1 MSGQLKKGPS
11 VGTAYALGAAVLF
24 GIAAPFAKRY
34 LTDIPAIEASGLL
47 YTSAGLVLALAMAIR
62 GGRAGTSEA
71 RLRRA
76 DVPYLAGAAFFGGLL
91 GPALLLMGLAHATG
105 TVASLLLNLE
115 AVFTVLIALALG
127 ESLDRRAG
135 LGILAILAGSMLLA
149 VEPGALG
156 AGSLLGVA
164 AIGGAC
170 LSWGIDNNVTQKLSG
185 RDPLAI
191 VAVKGLVAG
200 PIALGLAALTG
211 APWPSGQTLLA
222 GLVLGA
228 SGYGL
233 SLVCFVYALR
243 HAGTARTGSLFATAP
258 FVGAAASVVFLHE
271 PFGVL
276 TAVTGALMA
285 VGVVLMLGEDHGH
298 EHAHE
303 ALEHDHV
310 HVHDEHHQHAHD
322 GTEGPEPHSHL
333 HRHGP
338 LTHSHP
344 HSPDLHHRHRH

>member
-1 MSGQLKKGPS
+1 MQGTSK
-11 VGTAYALGAAVLF
+11 GTAYALAAALLF
-24 GIAAPFAKRY
+24 GATAPIAKRY

-47 YTSAGLVLALAMAIR
+47 YTSAGLVLALVLLVQR
-62 GGRAGTSEA
+62 GSPEA

-76 DVPYLAGAAFFGGLL
+76 DVPFLAGSAFFGGLV
-91 GPALLLMGLAHATG
+91 GPSLLLLGLAHASG

-127 ESLDRRAG
+127 ESLDRRSG
-135 LGILAILAGSMLLA
+135 LGILAILAGTVLLA
-149 VEPGALG
+149 IAPDTLG
-156 AGSLLGVA
+156 SASWLGVVA
-164 AIGGAC
+164 VAGAC
-170 LSWGIDNNVTQKLSG
+170 LSWGIDNNVTQRLAS
-185 RDPLAI
+185 RNPLAV

-211 APWPSGQTLLA
+211 APWPGTQALLA

-233 SLVCFVYALR
+233 SLVCFVHALR

-258 FVGAAASVVFLHE
+258 FVGAGCSLIFLREPPGWLAA
-271 PFGVL
+271 G
-276 TAVTGALMA
+276 AGALMA
-285 VGVVLMLGEDHGH
+285 LGVVLMLGEQHAH
-298 EHAHE
+298 EHTHE
-303 ALEHDHV
+303 ALEHDHL

-322 GTEGPEPHSHL
+322 GSEGPEPHAHP
-333 HRHGP
+333 HTHQP

-344 HSPDLHHRHRH
+344 HAPDLHHRHRH

>member
-1 MSGQLKKGPS
+1 MQTHAT
-11 VGTAYALGAAVLF
+11 GTAYALAAAILF
-24 GIAAPFAKRY
+24 GITAPFAKRF
-34 LTDIPAIEASGLL
+34 LTGIPAIEASGLL
-47 YTSAGLVLALAMAIR
+47 YTSAGLVLAICMLIQ
-62 GGRAGTSEA
+62 GGAAEA

-76 DVPYLAGAAFFGGLL
+76 DVPYLAGAIFFGGLL
-91 GPALLLMGLAHATG
+91 GPCLLLLGLAHATG

-135 LGILAILAGSMLLA
+135 FGILAILAGSVLVA
-149 VEPGALG
+149 VDPGAVG
-156 AGSLLGVA
+156 SASLLGVA
-164 AIGGAC
+164 AVAGAC
-170 LSWGIDNNVTQKLSG
+170 LSWGIDNNVTQKLAG

-211 APWPSGQTLLA
+211 APWPSGQAVLA

-233 SLVCFVYALR
+233 SLVCFVRALR
-243 HAGTARTGSLFATAP
+243 DAGTARTGSLFATAP
-258 FVGAAASVVFLHE
+258 FVGAVCSLVVLREPLGWQAA
-271 PFGVL
+271 G
-276 TAVTGALMA
+276 AGALMA
-285 VGVVLMLGEDHGH
+285 LGVVLMLGERH
-298 EHAHE
+298 EHAHTHE

-322 GTEGPEPHSHL
+322 GTEGPEPHSHPHL
-333 HRHGP
+333 HEP
-338 LTHSHP
+338 LTHTHP
-344 HSPDLHHRHRH
+344 HAPDLHHRHKH

>member
-1 MSGQLKKGPS
+1 MQAPS
-11 VGTAYALGAAVLF
+11 KGTAYALAAALLF
-24 GIAAPFAKRY
+24 GATAPFAKRY

-47 YTSAGLVLALAMAIR
+47 YTSAGLALALAMLAQR
-62 GGRAGTSEA
+62 GSPEA

-76 DVPYLAGAAFFGGLL
+76 DVPYLAGAAFFGGLV
-91 GPALLLMGLAHATG
+91 GPCLLLLGLAHATG

-135 LGILAILAGSMLLA
+135 LGILAILAGSVLLA
-149 VEPGALG
+149 VDPGAVG
-156 AGSLLGVA
+156 AASWLGVA
-164 AIGGAC
+164 AVAGAC
-170 LSWGIDNNVTQKLSG
+170 LSWGIDNNVTQKLAG

-200 PIALGLAALTG
+200 PIALALAALTG
-211 APWPSGQTLLA
+211 APWPGGQALLA
-222 GLVLGA
+222 GLMLGA

-233 SLVCFVYALR
+233 SLVCFVHALR

-258 FVGAAASVVFLHE
+258 FVGAVCSLAFLHE
-271 PFGVL
+271 PLGWL
-276 TAVTGALMA
+276 AAGAGALMA
-285 VGVVLMLGEDHGH
+285 LGVVLMLGEQ
-298 EHAHE
+298 HAHE
-303 ALEHDHV
+303 HTHEALAHDHV

-322 GTEGPEPHSHL
+322 GTEGPEPHAHP
-333 HRHGP
+333 HHHDP

-344 HSPDLHHRHRH
+344 HAPDLHHRHRH